1 MISYCKIMEN
11 YRKSIFPKK
20 DIVKTYVHF
29 YQKFS
34 YEIIESDFT
43 VVMIIYFKQ
52 YCTDKILISDVNR
65 HKTSLAIIYMCLKMY
80 CYKCTC

>member
-1 MISYCKIMEN
+1 MEN

-20 DIVKTYVHF
+20 DIVKTYAHF

-52 YCTDKILISDVNR
+52 YV
-65 HKTSLAIIYMCLKMY
+65 
-80 CYKCTC
+80 